1 MSATA
6 TLEPRVGT
14 TFGADYVTM
23 GRPTM
28 ALKATPS
35 EEARLAA
42 RLRERDPEALRTL
55 YERFGRITF
64 GFLVNALGDRA
75 AAEDVQQQVFLEVWQ
90 RADRYDP
97 SRGKLLTWVM
107 TIARSRAIDHLRR
120 RVPEPLD
127 PDVAAI
133 AAESGGP
140 QSDQQIEQLAEQ
152 WRVRELLD
160 RLPKAEAELLRLRF
174 YRELSQSEIAER
186 DGIPLGTV
194 KTRMFSGLRRLREL
208 IDEED
213 EL

>member
-6 TLEPRVGT
+6 TLEARVGT
-14 TFGADYVTM
+14 TSGAGYVKM
-23 GRPTM
+23 RGPTM
-28 ALKATPS
+28 VLRATLS
-35 EEARLAA
+35 EEGRLAV

-75 AAEDVQQQVFLEVWQ
+75 AAEDVQQQVFFEVWQ

-127 PDVAAI
+127 PDVAAR

-140 QSDQQIEQLAEQ
+140 QGDERIEQLAEQ
-152 WRVRELLD
+152 WRMRELLD
-160 RLPKAEAELLRLRF
+160 RLPKAEADLLRLRF
-174 YRELSQSEIAER
+174 YGELSQSEIAER

-208 IDEED
+208 IDEE
-213 EL
+213 ERP

>member
-1 MSATA
+1 MVLRA
-6 TLEPRVGT
+6 TL
-14 TFGADYVTM
+14 
-23 GRPTM
+23 
-28 ALKATPS
+28 S
-35 EEARLAA
+35 EEGRLAV

-75 AAEDVQQQVFLEVWQ
+75 AAEDVQQQVFFEVWQ

-127 PDVAAI
+127 PDVAAR

-140 QSDQQIEQLAEQ
+140 QGDERIEQLAEQ
-152 WRVRELLD
+152 WRMRELLD
-160 RLPKAEAELLRLRF
+160 RLPKAEADLLRLRF
-174 YRELSQSEIAER
+174 YGELSQSEIAER

-208 IDEED
+208 IDEE
-213 EL
+213 ERP

>member
-1 MSATA
+1 MGDTA
-6 TLEPRVGT
+6 TLEAPFRL
-14 TFGADYVTM
+14 A
-23 GRPTM
+23 RPAGFVKM
-28 ALKATPS
+28 RWLMPAEATPAQ
-35 EEARLAA
+35 EARLIE
-42 RLRERDPEALRTL
+42 RLRAGDPDALREL
-55 YERFGRITF
+55 YDRFGRITF
-64 GFLVNALGDRA
+64 GFLINALGDRA

-107 TIARSRAIDHLRR
+107 TIARSRAIDQLRR

-127 PDVAAI
+127 PHAASS

-140 QSDQQIEQLAEQ
+140 QGDERIEQLAEQ
-152 WRVRELLD
+152 WRMRELLD
-160 RLPKAEAELLRLRF
+160 RLPKAEADLLRLRF
-174 YRELSQSEIAER
+174 YGQLSQSEIAER

-213 EL
+213 QL